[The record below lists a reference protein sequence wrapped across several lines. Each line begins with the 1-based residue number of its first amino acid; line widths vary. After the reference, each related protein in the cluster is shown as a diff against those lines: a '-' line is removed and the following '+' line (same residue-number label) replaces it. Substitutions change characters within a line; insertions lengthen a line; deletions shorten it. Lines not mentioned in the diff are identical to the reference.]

1 MITNKT
7 IYRKMA
13 VMLTIL
19 LLAEMILCHTQP
31 FAAELITHMTGNI
44 FYSPDNVELS
54 VVYKNS
60 TETKVCGTVEYSV
73 KFADE
78 TNGKTVFSSSVGFS
92 ADAKTTVLIK
102 LPVNNLPYGV
112 FELRADFK
120 SESGDLLKTVKS
132 EFSVINK
139 PLSGNEKLGVNV
151 HLGKPLLERD
161 AKRTVELA
169 KNAGIT
175 FLRGSV
181 EWPDYEQTSGN
192 YVLLDCH
199 KNFINQAIAND
210 MEILLILTQ
219 SNPIYDNGNAP
230 TSDAGLKAYRD
241 YAENLAKELRG
252 KVKYFEV
259 CNEYDLIDTHQ
270 VSEEEYLEILKAAYR
285 GITNANEYFKSLDN
299 YNPDD
304 DAVIVGLGG
313 MRLNNTETWIKT
325 LFENG
330 AADYMDIASAHFYDF
345 KFGGYGALD
354 DNFDKLFSVISDNT
368 EKNVP
373 VWITET
379 GWPNIDVYQ
388 KGNLKVELYSDEQE
402 QASILVRTFVKN
414 MYFGI
419 DKWFCYDFEDDGTDE
434 DNAEHNFGLVNY
446 GKDDS
451 KVPLGAKA
459 SYAAIANM
467 NSLVGNFNSV
477 SHEETENKTQIYGF
491 NSGNATNCYVLW
503 NDNGVYPC
511 TMSLDAEKIAV
522 FDLYGNKIIKTSDN
536 GSFDIE
542 VSQNPVYVKE
552 IKTKSTL
559 KDGKGNRIQVMVS
572 DVEEFKNK
580 DVVCQLLKPGKSV
593 DDAIDF
599 PDEAIAYFDIITAD
613 ATGSFKFDF
622 CADSYGV
629 YTLRI
634 GNGEKVLDFKIEYY
648 LDTEGSAV
656 LYLNGNIL
664 KAFSEIS
671 DGDVLNIKVT
681 EKLSQSDLSEFTV
694 ICAMYSDNEMV
705 DCVSKTVTKE
715 SVINNDYDMSVG
727 IKDASVIQKIK
738 VLILENL
745 SSVRPVLEMSVFSEI
760 DN

>member
-1 MITNKT
+1 MITKKINK
-7 IYRKMA
+7 KMVA
-13 VMLTIL
+13 IL
-19 LLAEMILCHTQP
+19 LVLLLTEMILCRTQP
-31 FAAELITHMTGNI
+31 FAAEIITHMTGNI
-44 FYSPDNVELS
+44 FYSPDDVELS

-60 TETKVCGTVEYSV
+60 TDSKVCGTVEYGV

-78 TNGKTVFSSSVGFS
+78 TSGKAVYSSAVDFS
-92 ADAKTTVLIK
+92 ADAKTSVLVR
-102 LPVNNLPYGV
+102 LPVNSLPYGV

-120 SESGDLLKTVKS
+120 SESGDLLKTVNS

-139 PLSGNEKLGVNV
+139 PLTGNEKMGVNV

-181 EWPDYEQTSGN
+181 EWPDYEQTRGN

-210 MEILLILTQ
+210 MEVLLILTQ
-219 SNPIYDNGNAP
+219 SNPLYDNGNAP
-230 TSDAGLKAYRD
+230 TSEAGLKAYRD

-259 CNEYDLIDTHQ
+259 CNEYDLIDTHS
-270 VSEEEYLEILKAAYR
+270 VSEEEYLKILKAAYI
-285 GITNANEYFKSLDN
+285 GITNANKYFKSLDD

-330 AADYMDIASAHFYDF
+330 AADYMDIASVHFYDF
-345 KFGGYGALD
+345 KFGGHGALD

-368 EKNVP
+368 EKNMP

-379 GWPNIDVYQ
+379 GWPNIDVFQ
-388 KGNLKVELYSDEQE
+388 KGNMEVELYSDEQE
-402 QASILVRTFVKN
+402 QASILVKTFVKN

-446 GKDDS
+446 GKHDS

-491 NSGNATNCYVLW
+491 KSENATNCYVLW

-511 TMSLDAEKIAV
+511 TMSLPAEKIAV
-522 FDLYGNKIIKTSDN
+522 FDLYGNKMNKTSDN

-542 VSQNPVYVKE
+542 VSQNPIFVKE
-552 IKTKSTL
+552 IKTESIS
-559 KDGKGNRIQVMVS
+559 KDGEENRIQVRVS

-580 DVVCQLLKPGKSV
+580 DVVCQLLKPGKMVV
-593 DDAIDF
+593 DALDF
-599 PDEAIAYFDIITAD
+599 PNEAIAYFDVITAD
-613 ATGSFKFDF
+613 ATGSFNFDF

-634 GNGEKVLDFKIEYY
+634 GNGEKVLEFEIEYN
-648 LDTEGSAV
+648 LDTEGNAV
-656 LYLNGNIL
+656 LYLKGNIL
-664 KAFSEIS
+664 KAFSEIN
-671 DGDVLNIKVT
+671 DGDVLDVKLT
-681 EKLSQSDLSEFTV
+681 EKLAQSDLSEFTV
-694 ICAMYSDNEMV
+694 VCAVYSNDVIVNCM
-705 DCVSKTVTKE
+705 SKTLTKE
-715 SVINNDYDMSVG
+715 SVINNDYDVSIG
-727 IKDASVIQKIK
+727 IKDANGIQKIK
-738 VLILENL
+738 VLILENFT
-745 SSVRPVLEMSVFSEI
+745 SIRPVLEMSVF
-760 DN
+760 